1 VALPNPFI
9 ADQDVRR
16 NFEEL
21 DARLAKF
28 ETTKGGLWTQSPGPG
43 TPAVITIDQWDMYLL
58 RIVVPVPAV
67 LTGVRYRVGNSTAA
81 GSAFSH
87 LYSPD
92 GATLLRTDSTGT
104 AQSGTNAFDSVP
116 FDSTIEVG
124 GGAYFAGLT
133 FSDATAEAWTD
144 AFFQGAAVVADTDS
158 TPPTSITPT
167 TAATGGIPV
176 MTLY

>member
-9 ADQDVRR
+9 EDQNVRR

-28 ETTKGGLWTQSPGPG
+28 ETSKGGLWTQSPGPG

-67 LTGVRYRVGNSTAA
+67 LTGVRYRVGSTAA
-81 GSAFSH
+81 GSAYSH

-92 GATLLRTDSTGT
+92 GATLLRSDTGGT
-104 AQSGTNAFDSVP
+104 AQTGVNGFDSVP

-133 FSDATAEAWTD
+133 FGDATATAWVD

-158 TPPTSITPT
+158 TPPTTITPT